1 MPIRKSDIFRSDII
15 SPPEL
20 SSDGYYVYLPLVSSV
35 STTSSTKIVVIHPIP
50 DGEGLTLPAFDHPA
64 KSGDIAHITGSSG
77 ADGYYTINTIL
88 SDTSFTVTESISDST
103 GGFVDFIYPVGASL
117 VGFDSSGLHITN
129 ANNVQD
135 AIKDVNQNAVSTTGT
150 NSHETLRHLIH
161 FIETGGPGHG
171 FSVAPYKEITPSASV
186 FPTHVTWYIDNTKS
200 QKIVEKILVWTGAVP
215 TTITWNLYDTDGITI
230 VQSAIDTIN
239 YVNNIF
245 EVNRTR
251 TILP

>member
-103 GGFVDFIYPVGASL
+103 GGFVDFIYPVGAGL
-117 VGFDSSGLHITN
+117 VGFNPTGLTITDST
-129 ANNVQD
+129 NVQG
-135 AIKDVNQNAVSTTGT
+135 AIKDIDQNAVQPA
-150 NSHETLRHLIH
+150 SHETLRQLIH
-161 FIETGGPGHG
+161 FISEGPGDL
-171 FSVAPYKEITPSASV
+171 FAANAYKEVTPFANP
-186 FPTHVTWYIDNTKS
+186 FPTNIVWYNDNTKAK
-200 QKIVEKILVWTGAVP
+200 KIIEKIIIWSIP
-215 TTITWNLYDTDGITI
+215 FPINITWNMYATDGVTVIESLTDTI
-230 VQSAIDTIN
+230 VYSGP
-239 YVNNIF
+239 F
-245 EVNRTR
+245 ETSRTR
-251 TILP
+251 HINL